1 MSGGKTRTEKK
12 DAPEKAT
19 VKKTPEELA
28 TAHLAKVEHDIKAV
42 EKWTGKLAKAMTSR
56 KYPLTE
62 AQTRHALEYLAKVND
77 KFVQT
82 IAGKVEAKPEFKL
95 PQ

>member
-1 MSGGKTRTEKK
+1 MSGEKPKRTEKK
-12 DAPEKAT
+12 DAK
-19 VKKTPEELA
+19 VKRTDAELA
-28 TAHLAKVEHDIKAV
+28 TAHLGKVEHDIKAV

-62 AQTRHALEYLAKVND
+62 DQTQYALAYLAKVND

-82 IAGKVEAKPEFKL
+82 LAGKVEAKPEFKL